1 VRVLVAGAG
10 LFGREHL
17 ARLVGRSGAEVVG
30 VADASADALAWVRSR
45 HRIANCARDPLRM
58 IAETPADAIII
69 ATPADSHVEICE
81 RALAANLS
89 VLLEKPVAPSAAEAS
104 RLLAVAQGAR
114 GLVLPGHVLRF
125 SWDHQK
131 LVEWVRSGL
140 IGELIYVN
148 SRRYR
153 DESHAVRYP
162 ETDPVL
168 MTLVHDIDLAQWMT
182 GSSFRSV
189 QARRSGGPGF
199 RSMTAISATT
209 ATGVICELRTA
220 WTFVG
225 ADAPADQVEVVGARG
240 SVELVVGHGLRLHA
254 EGQTTDFPADE
265 TDDSLRNEHDH
276 FLACVADRSR

>member
-1 VRVLVAGAG
+1 
-10 LFGREHL
+10 L
-17 ARLVGRSGAEVVG
+17 ALTHRLRKFS
-30 VADASADALAWVRSR
+30 
-45 HRIANCARDPLRM
+45 
-58 IAETPADAIII
+58 
-69 ATPADSHVEICE
+69 ICLIDE
-81 RALAANLS
+81 GEA
-89 VLLEKPVAPSAAEAS
+89 AAEAS

-265 TDDSLRNEHDH
+265 TDDSLRNEQDH
-276 FLACVADRSR
+276 FLACVADRSRSPALGLAEAIAGLKLADAAMDSLRLGREALISG